1 MQSRSHIAVFISLFL
16 TLVIDNMGVGLIFPV
31 LSPLFVSIHGGMLPT
46 NASVELRDLFYS
58 LTLGLF
64 GVGMFIGA
72 PILGDLSDQ
81 LGRKKVLLLC
91 LICTSIAFA
100 LSAISISIHNVWL
113 LLIARIFGGLMA
125 GSMPIAQAAIIDIST
140 PENKIKNISLI
151 TFALCFGF
159 AVGPMVGGYF
169 SNQTLFPWFNYAT
182 PFYAAAILAAFN
194 ATCLLFTF
202 RETFTPPA
210 LIKLNLTKGMNLF
223 FDAFRHQKIRL
234 LTIMILLQQ
243 LGWALYFQ
251 FVSLFLAQVYH
262 YDSTHLGH
270 FMSFV
275 ALWFGTALLI
285 IVRIFLRFFDEE
297 ILTTGC
303 LIIIAAGLFGLVL
316 FDSSTMQWILCI
328 PIATALA
335 MSYTASLTL
344 LSNLVSRDEQGWIM
358 GIATSVM
365 AAAWGI
371 TGFLT
376 GPLAILGAHVPFI
389 VAALLMVG
397 SVICMVIYLKKH
409 RVQNLVN
416 VV

>member
-31 LSPLFVSIHGGMLPT
+31 LSPLFVSIHSGMLPT
-46 NASVELRDLFYS
+46 NASVEIRDLFYS

-64 GVGMFIGA
+64 GVGMFLGA

-81 LGRKKVLLLC
+81 LGRKKVLLIC
-91 LICTSIAFA
+91 LLCTSIAFA
-100 LSAISISIHNVWL
+100 VSALSISIHNVWL
-113 LLIARIFGGLMA
+113 LLAARIFGGLMA

-182 PFYAAAILAAFN
+182 PFYAAAILAAIN
-194 ATCLLFTF
+194 AICLLLTF
-202 RETFTPPA
+202 RETFTPSA
-210 LIKLNLTKGMNLF
+210 QIKLNISKGLNLF
-223 FDAFRHQKIRL
+223 IDAFRHQKIRL
-234 LTIMILLQQ
+234 LTLMVLLQQ
-243 LGWALYFQ
+243 LAWALYFQ
-251 FVSLFLAQVYH
+251 FVSLFLAQQYH

-275 ALWFGTALLI
+275 ALWFGLALLI

-303 LIIIAAGLFGLVL
+303 LIVIAAGLFGLVL
-316 FDSSTMQWILCI
+316 FDSLTMQWILCI
-328 PIATALA
+328 PIAAALA

-376 GPLAILGAHVPFI
+376 GPLAMLGVHVPFI

-397 SVICMVIYLKKH
+397 SVILMFVYLKRH
-409 RVQNLVN
+409 REQKIVS